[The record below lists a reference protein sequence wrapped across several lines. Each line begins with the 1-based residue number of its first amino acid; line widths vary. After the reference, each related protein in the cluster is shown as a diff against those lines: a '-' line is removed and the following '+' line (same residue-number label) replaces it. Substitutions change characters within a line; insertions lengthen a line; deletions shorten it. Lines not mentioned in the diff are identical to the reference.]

1 MVLAAATSKE
11 TVLTCSL
18 LFDLLPCPA
27 MNSVCVP
34 VPLASPNVSEFTFAP
49 LLLGS
54 AVPMLHG
61 ASVTV

>member
-1 MVLAAATSKE
+1 VLVLATFKKTPLS
-11 TVLTCSL
+11 CSL
-18 LFDLLPCPA
+18 LFDVLPCPA
-27 MNSVCVP
+27 TTRVCVP
-34 VPLASPNVSEFTFAP
+34 VPLASPKVSEFTFAP